1 LRARP
6 RRGDEPGLL
15 AVRTSVASFLD
26 DFRTRGGT
34 AFVHR
39 RGLRLARWSYG
50 ELAETSA
57 RFARELE
64 TRGVGRG
71 DRVVIWG
78 EGSPEWIAVLFGCLL
93 RGAVAVPL
101 DRQSTPD
108 FVSRVV
114 EQVEPRL
121 IAADSTLSPV
131 AGNKAR
137 LDLDTLVGLVSR
149 HVPNPYPPEPSD
161 RSDTAEIL
169 FTSGTTATPKGVRI
183 THGNLLSNLEPLERE
198 IAKYLKWERPFHPIR
213 FLNLLPLS
221 HIFGQFMG
229 IFVPQLLGGEVH
241 LADALSPSEIVET
254 VRTNRISV
262 VAAVPRVLQG
272 LRAKIERDA
281 KATSLT
287 SDLEAAAG
295 WGPAKRWWRFRR
307 IHREFGMKFW
317 AFVSGGAT
325 LDEET
330 EVFWRRL
337 GFAVVQ
343 GYGMTE
349 TASLISVN
357 HPFKMSHGSIGKVL
371 PGQEVKLDASGEILV
386 RGANVT
392 PGYWRT
398 DTSSEN
404 EDDGWFHTG
413 DVGALDGEG
422 NLFFKGRKK
431 DVIVTAAGMNVH
443 PEDLEAALDLQPCV
457 RASVVVGLEGPN
469 GPEPVAALILED
481 DSADPASAVAAANG
495 RLASHQE
502 IRRWVVWPELDFPRT
517 STSKVRRQDVAESVR
532 AMLSGGAAKRSPLAE
547 LIGRVT
553 GGDVARV
560 DPNATLGGDLDLD
573 SLARVEL
580 MSAIEERYQVDV
592 DEAAFT
598 AATTLADVERLIERG
613 GGGAGSVTYSYPYW
627 TRSLPLKLLRWVV
640 FYAVTLPVTRVMCW
654 VRACGVTT
662 PQGLEGPVL
671 FVSNHVASADAVLIM
686 SALPGRYRRR
696 LAIAMSGEMLAGY
709 RNPSSSFGLL
719 ARLVERTKYLLVVAL
734 FNVFPLPQ
742 RSGFRRSFEYAGE
755 LVDEGYSVL
764 LFPEGART
772 PDGRIHPFQV
782 GVGVLASR
790 LDIPVVPV
798 RIDNLHDAKV
808 RGQRVLR
815 PGAVTVSFGEAVR
828 YGANDDPQ
836 TIARELERRVRE
848 A

>member
-1 LRARP
+1 VP
-6 RRGDEPGLL
+6 
-15 AVRTSVASFLD
+15 AVRSSVANFLD
-26 DFRTRGGT
+26 EFRTRSGT

-39 RGLRLARWSYG
+39 RGLRIVRWSYR
-50 ELAETSA
+50 EVTETSA

-64 TRGVGRG
+64 ARHIGRG
-71 DRVVIWG
+71 DRVLVWG
-78 EGSPEWIAVLFGCLL
+78 EGSPEWIAVFYGCLL
-93 RGAVAVPL
+93 RGAIAVPL

-108 FVSRVV
+108 FVERIV
-114 EQVEPRL
+114 EQVAPKL
-121 IAADSTLSPV
+121 IAADSAMAALASV
-131 AGNKAR
+131 SVR
-137 LDLDTLVGLVSR
+137 LDLETLSELVVDHS
-149 HVPNPYPPEPSD
+149 PNPYPPAPVEG
-161 RSDTAEIL
+161 SDTAEIV

-198 IAKYLKWERPFHPIR
+198 IEKYRAWERPFHPVR

-221 HIFGQFMG
+221 HVFGQFMG
-229 IFVPQLLGGEVH
+229 IFVPQLLAGEVH
-241 LADALSPSEIVET
+241 LADALSPSEIIET

-262 VAAVPRVLQG
+262 IAAVPRVLQG
-272 LRAKIERDA
+272 LRAKLERDEDTRA
-281 KATSLT
+281 FAAALE
-287 SDLEAAAG
+287 EAAT
-295 WGPAKRWWRFRR
+295 WGPAMRWWRFRR
-307 IHREFGMKFW
+307 IHRRFGLKFW

-371 PGQEVKLDASGEILV
+371 PGQEVKLDETGEILV

-392 PGYWRT
+392 PGYWAG
-398 DTSSEN
+398 DASNEN
-404 EDDGWFHTG
+404 VDDGWFHTG
-413 DVGALDGEG
+413 DVGELDAEG

-443 PEDLEAALDLQPCV
+443 PDDLEAALDAQPGV
-457 RASVVVGLEGPN
+457 RASAVVGLDGAN
-469 GPEPVAALILED
+469 GPEPVAALILD
-481 DSADPASAVAAANG
+481 DESADPARAVAAANE

-502 IRRWVVWPELDFPRT
+502 IRRWVVWPEPDFPRT

-532 AMLSGGAAKRSPLAE
+532 ALLAGGMAKRSPLAE
-547 LIGRVT
+547 LLGRVT
-553 GGDVARV
+553 GDDVASV
-560 DPNATLGGDLDLD
+560 DPSATLGGDLDLD

-598 AATTLADVERLIERG
+598 AATTMADLERLIEQGGRG
-613 GGGAGSVTYSYPYW
+613 ERAVNYSYPYW
-627 TRSLPLKLLRWVV
+627 TR
-640 FYAVTLPVTRVMCW
+640 TLPVKILRWFVFYTATLPVASIMCW
-654 VRACGVTT
+654 VRPRGVAT
-662 PQGLEGPVL
+662 LRCLRGPVL
-671 FVSNHVASADAVLIM
+671 FVSNHVASADAALMMTV
-686 SALPGRYRRR
+686 LPGRYRRN

-709 RNPSSSFGLL
+709 RNPSAAMGWV
-719 ARLVERTKYLLVVAL
+719 ARLVERAKYVLVVAL

-742 RSGFRRSFEYAGE
+742 RSGFRRSFAYAGE

-772 PDGRIHPFQV
+772 PDGAIHPFQS
-782 GVGVLASR
+782 GVGVLAAR
-790 LDIPVVPV
+790 LGIPVVPV
-798 RIDNLHDAKV
+798 RIDNLHEAKV
-808 RGQRVLR
+808 RGQFFLR
-815 PGAVTVSFGEAVR
+815 PGTVAISFGEPVSFGV
-828 YGANDDPQ
+828 NDDPAA
-836 TIARELERRVRE
+836 IARDLERRVRD